1 MNFRGRQL
9 ESRLFRRGLGIL
21 LTLVGTTSIAHAHG
35 GMAGPDDL
43 GPPLFTSAALAFV
56 CYWIVVLWPAS
67 KGRNS
72 GDAPEGRRM
81 SSNEDRRAMRRS
93 DKPASPAKTSQ
104 LRKVVTNRAS
114 GVSGAGRKASDV

>member
-1 MNFRGRQL
+1 MNFREKHFGSRVLRQ
-9 ESRLFRRGLGIL
+9 GLGIA
-21 LTLVGTTSIAHAHG
+21 LTLVGTTSLAQAHG

-72 GDAPEGRRM
+72 SDAPEGRRM
-81 SSNEDRRAMRRS
+81 HVEEDRRAMKRS
-93 DKPASPAKTSQ
+93 NKRTSSSKSSQ
-104 LRKVVTNRAS
+104 LRKVGASRAR
-114 GVSGAGRKASDV
+114 GGAGRKATDV